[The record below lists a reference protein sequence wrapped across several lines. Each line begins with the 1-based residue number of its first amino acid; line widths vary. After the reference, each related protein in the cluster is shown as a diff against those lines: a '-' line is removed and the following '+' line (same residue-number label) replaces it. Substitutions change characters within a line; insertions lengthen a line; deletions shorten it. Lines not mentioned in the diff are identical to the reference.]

1 FESEHNFDDD
11 DGDESEEE
19 ELSNRLMTDEST
31 EAQDEPDNGDDTN
44 IQNIQQHYH
53 RQNNNKPMIVDNKS
67 KVKAKEKMVH
77 QQRNFQ
83 SEFNQ
88 LRTDVTD
95 AISKLSG
102 RIDGHHDQFQR
113 QFKSFSKAIQQT
125 TINSTL
131 EKFQRDGEIFD
142 SIVEYNGQ
150 NLLDIHDAGDCGRFA
165 RTVLKNL
172 FTSAEMSRSI
182 LYSYSIYTKP
192 GLDPVR
198 MKSLNVNAIRARF
211 RISESY
217 WNEFFK
223 CCLQRTLTQFL
234 CDVRRKYER
243 EQQQTHQVQQQE
255 NDSSEN
261 DY

>member
-1 FESEHNFDDD
+1 MPSGRPALPDPALRADFESEHNFDDD

-88 LRTDVTD
+88 LRT
-95 AISKLSG
+95 
-102 RIDGHHDQFQR
+102 
-113 QFKSFSKAIQQT
+113 
-125 TINSTL
+125 
-131 EKFQRDGEIFD
+131 EKYQRDGEIFG
-142 SIVEYNGQ
+142 SIVVSKLLFFLFEFFVSYVKEYNGQ
-150 NLLDIHDAGDCGRFA
+150 TLLDIHDAGDCGRFA

-172 FTSAEMSRSI
+172 FTPAEMSRSV
-182 LYSYSIYTKP
+182 LYSNSVYAKP
-192 GLDPVR
+192 SLDP
-198 MKSLNVNAIRARF
+198 IRTKKF
-211 RISESY
+211 KDKPIV
-217 WNEFFK
+217 FFIP
-223 CCLQRTLTQFL
+223 
-234 CDVRRKYER
+234 
-243 EQQQTHQVQQQE
+243 
-255 NDSSEN
+255 S
-261 DY
+261 